1 MKPVP
6 FRYVRASS
14 TEQALE
20 LLAKGSFSKLIAGG
34 QTLGPMM
41 NLRLVQPDQVVDI
54 GHVEELRKRATEQG
68 MLKIGAAVTHA
79 EIEDGHAKDPTTA
92 LLVRVASGIAYRAV
106 RNRGTLGGSL
116 AHCDPAAEWPS
127 TMLALDATLVLREAN
142 GSERQVSAREFIL
155 APLMTVLGE
164 REMLVSVDIRAL
176 SPSARTGFYKFCR
189 KQGEFAHALTVV
201 VLDEFAKVI
210 RVVLGTPG
218 SRPALLD
225 SVARVLG
232 EQSRHPR
239 DNALRDAALVDIQ
252 ACGLGA
258 DEYERQ
264 LFATAVTRAAQECL
278 Q

>member
-14 TEQALE
+14 SEQALE
-20 LLAKGSFSKLIAGG
+20 LLAKRGFSKLIAGG

-41 NLRLVQPDQVVDI
+41 NLRLVQPEQVVDI
-54 GHVEELRKRATEQG
+54 GGVEELRYRAVEKG
-68 MLKIGAAVTHA
+68 MLEIGAAVTHA
-79 EIEDGHAKDPTTA
+79 EIEDGHAEDPTTA

-127 TMLALDATLVLREAN
+127 TMLALNATLALRDAN
-142 GSERQVSAREFIL
+142 GSERDVPADEFMVG
-155 APLMTVLGE
+155 PLMTVLGE
-164 REMLVSVDIRAL
+164 REMVVSVRIPAL
-176 SPSARTGFYKFCR
+176 APSARTGFYKFCR
-189 KQGEFAHALTVV
+189 KQGEFAHALAVV
-201 VLDEFAKVI
+201 VFDELAKVI

-218 SRPALLD
+218 SRPLLLD
-225 SVARVLG
+225 SVARKLG
-232 EQSRHPR
+232 DRSRHLSA
-239 DNALRDAALVDIQ
+239 NTLRDAALADIQ
-252 ACGLGA
+252 LCGLSA

-278 Q
+278 R